1 MKLEVKDLIGDYR
14 PATPQEI
21 LAAAR
26 SVINHRYRRGI
37 TVIAPGSVREF
48 LFQKLSLKERE
59 VFAALFLDQ
68 RNRIISYEEL
78 FFGTI
83 DSASVHPR
91 ILVQRALEQNA
102 AAVIVA
108 HNHPSGCADPSE
120 ADKRITLRIK
130 DALNLV
136 EIRLLDHMVVGEQ
149 CISLAELGLM

>member
-26 SVINHRYRRGI
+26 TVINQRYRRGRS
-37 TVIAPGSVREF
+37 VNAPSSVKDYF
-48 LFQKLSLKERE
+48 FQRLSLKERE

-68 RNRIISYEEL
+68 RNRIIAYEEL

-91 ILVQRALEQNA
+91 IVVQKALEYNA

-108 HNHPSGCADPSE
+108 HNHPSGLAEPSDG
-120 ADKRITLRIK
+120 DKWVTRRLI
-130 DALNLV
+130 DALELV
-136 EIRLLDHMVVGEQ
+136 DVRLLDHFVVGKQ
-149 CISLAELGLM
+149 CASFAALGFM

>member
-26 SVINHRYRRGI
+26 SVINHRYKRGAS
-37 TVIAPGSVREF
+37 VNAPSSVEDYF
-48 LFQKLSLKERE
+48 FQKLSLKERE

-68 RNRIISYEEL
+68 RNRIIAYEEL

-91 ILVQRALEQNA
+91 IVVQKALEYNA

-108 HNHPSGCADPSE
+108 HNHPSGLAEPSDG
-120 ADKRITLRIK
+120 DKWVTRRLV
-130 DALNLV
+130 DALELV
-136 EIRLLDHMVVGEQ
+136 DVRLLDHFVVGKK
-149 CISLAELGLM
+149 CASLAALGFM